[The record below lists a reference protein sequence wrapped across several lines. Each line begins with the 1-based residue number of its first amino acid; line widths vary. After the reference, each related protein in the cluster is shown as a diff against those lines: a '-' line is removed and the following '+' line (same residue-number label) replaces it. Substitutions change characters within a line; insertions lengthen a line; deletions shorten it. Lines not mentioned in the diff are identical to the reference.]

1 MEGGNHAQFGNYGE
15 QKGDGKATISA
26 EEQQRQTVKLF
37 KKIPRKVF
45 KTSGEFFN
53 AKRLK

>member
-1 MEGGNHAQFGNYGE
+1 MEGGNHSQFGNYGE